1 MKKGTVNG
9 YKLCYKEEGAKDY
22 IRHYMTY
29 THKQAKKMLMY
40 YKRYPQ
46 ASRKDNHP
54 LVKPKWVIIPIKK
67 SEIICTRICTVSFFK
82 IYFCTQKQRFAHT
95 SESLHTKMQVSS
107 TEINNNFLQLIY
119 YPKQTIY
126 AIYICLPFGF
136 GW

>member
-82 IYFCTQKQRFAHT
+82 IYFCTQKTEVCTHKRKFAHKNA
-95 SESLHTKMQVSS
+95 S
-107 TEINNNFLQLIY
+107 FIY
-119 YPKQTIY
+119 GDKQ
-126 AIYICLPFGF
+126 
-136 GW
+136 

>member
-9 YKLCYKEEGAKDY
+9 YKVCYKEEGAKDY

-46 ASRKDNHP
+46 VSRKDNHP

-67 SEIICTRICTVSFFK
+67 SEIRDGIWREIPFLKKKGFF
-82 IYFCTQKQRFAHT
+82 YFYRKH
-95 SESLHTKMQVSS
+95 K
-107 TEINNNFLQLIY
+107 
-119 YPKQTIY
+119 
-126 AIYICLPFGF
+126 
-136 GW
+136 